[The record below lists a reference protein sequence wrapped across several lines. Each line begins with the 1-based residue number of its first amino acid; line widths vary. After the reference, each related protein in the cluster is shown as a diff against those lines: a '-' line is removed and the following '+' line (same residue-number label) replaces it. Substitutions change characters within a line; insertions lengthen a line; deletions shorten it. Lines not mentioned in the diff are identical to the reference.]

1 MKRVHFI
8 AATAA
13 VAATRGTGASAAAA
27 TTARSLWVWQ
37 TSLDD
42 AATVAAFAREHQIA
56 TVHFSLPKDD
66 RAAVAAGDAA
76 RLRQLQTL
84 ATSGLAV
91 YATIGDPEWVE
102 KSRKKLPATVSTI
115 LEAHAAHGI
124 FSGIALD
131 LEPHTLAAWKD
142 GSAKD
147 EIAANYVALLGSIHR
162 AAAAQKLP
170 LLATVHP
177 TYAKYSPPQSGSKSL
192 LQIAASAT
200 DATVLMAYRNA
211 ETTLESFAGA
221 AMTQLAA
228 SAHPWWLGVSTH
240 TGSPAGTS
248 YATLPPATL
257 FSSIDKTATDLAAR
271 YGASFAGIA
280 VEDYRNTVA
289 LLDSSAR

>member
-1 MKRVHFI
+1 MHFI

-13 VAATRGTGASAAAA
+13 IAATRGTGASAAAA
-27 TTARSLWVWQ
+27 STARSLWVWQ

-42 AATVAAFAREHQIA
+42 VAAVAAFARDHQIE
-56 TVHFSLPKDD
+56 TVYFSLPKDD

-76 RLRQLQTL
+76 RLRRLQTL
-84 ATSGLAV
+84 AA
-91 YATIGDPEWVE
+91 EWVE
-102 KSRKKLPATVSTI
+102 KSRTKLPATVNTI

-131 LEPHTLAAWKD
+131 LEPHTLPAWKD

-162 AAAAQKLP
+162 AAAAQRLP

-177 TYAKYSPPQSGSKSL
+177 TYAKYSPPRSGSDTL
-192 LQIAASAT
+192 LQIAARAT

-211 ETTLESFAGA
+211 EATLESFGGA

-228 SAHPWWLGVSTH
+228 AAHPWWLGVSTH

-248 YATLPPATL
+248 YATLPPASF
-257 FSSIDKTATDLAAR
+257 FSSIDKTA
-271 YGASFAGIA
+271 
-280 VEDYRNTVA
+280 
-289 LLDSSAR
+289 